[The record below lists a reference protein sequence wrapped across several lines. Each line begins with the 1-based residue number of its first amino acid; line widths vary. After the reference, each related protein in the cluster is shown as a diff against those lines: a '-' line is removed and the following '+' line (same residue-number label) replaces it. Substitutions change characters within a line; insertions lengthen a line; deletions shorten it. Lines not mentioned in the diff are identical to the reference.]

1 MQSCPRENSGFMRR
15 KLARRAIFKDS
26 SLSDA
31 DGTRSRIGKYSN
43 SVLQKSSLL
52 LSNILNRLE
61 IRYNPR

>member
-26 SLSDA
+26 SSDA
-31 DGTRSRIGKYSN
+31 DGTRSRIGKYSD

-61 IRYNPR
+61 I